1 MMEEQQFMVMINLPG
16 IVIDLYKKQ
25 INNILMI
32 KIKSKDKNNIA
43 KNLEGFFLDGVNLKL
58 QVKYI
63 KAN

>member
-1 MMEEQQFMVMINLPG
+1 
-16 IVIDLYKKQ
+16 
-25 INNILMI
+25 MI
-32 KIKSKDKNNIA
+32 KIKSKNKNNIA